1 MRTSSFALLILLAML
16 VGSVACGTPTA
27 SPTTLPAPT
36 LAPVSPGFD
45 LEQLIIDV
53 FDPQP
58 GEKVL
63 VMTDLP
69 HGDLGDHEEWAE
81 RRKIAEEWRSTFKA
95 LESELGIVVHP
106 LLTYPASGAQS
117 GSLPDQGEMDGRP
130 VRLEEILSDSNIVVA
145 LTEFSATAPLAEY
158 TQRLSDLRVAS
169 MPGVTRSMEQTA
181 LAADYAE
188 VARKAHEL
196 KEKLDQAA
204 GARVEFSTGHE
215 MYFDLRFRDAHA
227 DDGQLR
233 AHGEGTRIINLPS
246 GEAYIAPY
254 EGELEG
260 EPSRTEGSIPLMLGG
275 ELVVARVEENH
286 VLEVIGD
293 GPQAEEAR
301 VYLALDQARGNI
313 AELGLGCNDKAV
325 VTGRV
330 LEDEKV
336 MGMHWANGLSEH
348 LGGTVGP
355 DDFSDP
361 RYVVHSDWVYPKG
374 GAIGISSLVLEY
386 EDGTSEEILKD
397 GEYTVFQARD

>member
-1 MRTSSFALLILLAML
+1 MRPSIFALLILLGML
-16 VGSVACGTPTA
+16 VGSVACGAPIA
-27 SPTTLPAPT
+27 SPTTPPAPT
-36 LAPVSPGFD
+36 LAPTSPAFD
-45 LEQLIIDV
+45 LEKLMIDV

-69 HGDLGDHEEWAE
+69 HGDLDDHEEWSE
-81 RRKIAEEWRSTFKA
+81 RRKMAEEWRSTFKA
-95 LESELGIVVHP
+95 LEGELGIIVHP
-106 LLTYPASGAQS
+106 LLTYPATGAQS

-130 VRLEEILSDSNIVVA
+130 VRLEEIVSDSNIVVA

-158 TQRLSDLRVAS
+158 TQRFPNLRVAS
-169 MPGVTRSMEQTA
+169 MPGVTRSMEQSA

-188 VARKAHEL
+188 VARKAHIL
-196 KEKLDQAA
+196 KEKLDQAV

-215 MYFDLRFRDAHA
+215 MYFDLRYRDAHA
-227 DDGQLR
+227 DDGQLL
-233 AHGEGTRIINLPS
+233 AHSEGARIINLPS

-260 EPSRTEGSIPLMLGG
+260 EPSRTEGSIPILLGG

-286 VLEVIGD
+286 VLELIGD
-293 GPQAEEAR
+293 GPQADEAR
-301 VYLALDQARGNI
+301 AYLSLDQARGNI

-325 VTGRV
+325 VSGRV

-361 RYVVHSDWVYPKG
+361 QYAVHTDWVYPKG
-374 GAIGISSLVLEY
+374 GAIEISSLVLEY
-386 EDGTSEEILKD
+386 EDGKNEEILLD
-397 GEYTVFQARD
+397 GQYTVF